1 MQKKS
6 VKGNGG
12 KDKKKMQM
20 EDGVLLPHK
29 RRNEE
34 QFTAE
39 NNQGS
44 SFKGS
49 MGSSNSRCRSPDL
62 CKSPDLSC
70 HEVLYRPRKF
80 QVKEKSVD
88 SEHEHEG
95 NRVAVCRGPAFV
107 GQPSAVLDGSK
118 LAEGCKLNLLLAF
131 QQVFVCGYV
140 YICVRM

>member
-6 VKGNGG
+6 GKGNGG

-20 EDGVLLPHK
+20 EDEVLQPHK

-39 NNQGS
+39 NNQRS

-49 MGSSNSRCRSPDL
+49 MGSSNSRC
-62 CKSPDLSC
+62 KSPDLSC
-70 HEVLYRPRKF
+70 HEALYRPRKF

-88 SEHEHEG
+88 SEHEYEG
-95 NRVAVCRGPAFV
+95 PFTLLFSLRSVLEWRF
-107 GQPSAVLDGSK
+107 SACHGSY
-118 LAEGCKLNLLLAF
+118 AIHNSA
-131 QQVFVCGYV
+131 QTIQDT
-140 YICVRM
+140 

>member
-1 MQKKS
+1 VQKKS
-6 VKGNGG
+6 VKANGC
-12 KDKKKMQM
+12 KDKEKMQT
-20 EDGVLLPHK
+20 EDEVLLPHK

-34 QFTAE
+34 QFTAQ
-39 NNQGS
+39 NNPGS

-49 MGSSNSRCRSPDL
+49 LGSSNSRC
-62 CKSPDLSC
+62 KSSDLSC

-80 QVKEKSVD
+80 RVKAKSVD

-95 NRVAVCRGPAFV
+95 NV
-107 GQPSAVLDGSK
+107 GQPSAVLDSSK